1 MLYPHSLLWHY
12 LWLGPGFLLLGL
24 ALLSWRRGLHR
35 IVPAFFSYLIFEAI
49 YALTLWALDV
59 SPAVSNDTY
68 WRSDITA
75 LSIES
80 LVKLAV
86 IREIFSHLVRQ
97 RPAIAKQ
104 GTLLITCA
112 GICLVA
118 LAVVAAVHA
127 PIAPYAIL
135 SYSWI
140 LEQTI
145 YLIETGLLLFIFIFA
160 AYFHLAWDRM
170 LFGIALGLSISACVG
185 LGVFAICANG
195 IFFERRYL
203 LDFLTGGVYHACVLL
218 WFYFLLSPTW
228 PNVLRENC
236 SDTVTSVPD
245 RSTVKRLLART
256 FRACYSAT

>member
-49 YALTLWALDV
+49 YASTLWALDV

-170 LFGIALGLSISACVG
+170 LFGIALGLSNFRMRWPWRLCN
-185 LGVFAICANG
+185 LCKWDLFR
-195 IFFERRYL
+195 E
-203 LDFLTGGVYHACVLL
+203 T
-218 WFYFLLSPTW
+218 LST
-228 PNVLRENC
+228 
-236 SDTVTSVPD
+236 
-245 RSTVKRLLART
+245 
-256 FRACYSAT
+256 